1 MSNNTEHKYTCSA
14 SLERDSF
21 LSIKLTFKMLKMSSV
36 CENAEMNSYTLCV
49 HSVVFFL
56 EIIYCVCM
64 YMCNKTFDL
73 ANFVGI
79 WAIKLKVPIIKI
91 PGEFVSIFLEVTENF
106 TQF

>member
-1 MSNNTEHKYTCSA
+1 
-14 SLERDSF
+14 
-21 LSIKLTFKMLKMSSV
+21 
-36 CENAEMNSYTLCV
+36 
-49 HSVVFFL
+49 
-56 EIIYCVCM
+56 
-64 YMCNKTFDL
+64 MCNKTFDL